1 MRRAAASVKEQN
13 QQPRHDIIY
22 HTHPRRQK
30 HQQETMKVTLRF
42 VLYGC
47 AVLWA
52 CWILRSSLKARITD
66 REEITRHNKNQDN
79 KIKVQIHT
87 GKMMMLLPL
96 AALSAPENPFPTAY
110 FGSAELRVASYTPQ
124 GGNRFQEWK
133 DGSTPYNTNLGE
145 DPVTQEKSDA
155 LARQRREC
163 IKAAAKHAWTGYKTH
178 AFGADEVGPVS
189 GEPITHWGDIGTT
202 LVDALDTLWLMGM
215 MDEFYEARDWVSTN
229 LDHDKDV
236 DASLFET
243 TIRSLGGLLSAFD
256 WSGDRV
262 FLEKA
267 WDLGDRLAKAFDEDA
282 GGRGGIPIGNINL
295 STGKSSSPM
304 WLHKQLILADVATLP
319 VEFRQ
324 LSKHTGKD
332 VYATKAERVF
342 QKLKDIEPID
352 GLFPDFLTNEGNL
365 KFANNKISFGP
376 YGDSFYEYELKIWLQ
391 GGRKEPMYRSM
402 YDKSMDGMH
411 DKKLRVSKDGLTYIF
426 FENEETRMDHL
437 TCFMGGLLALGAW
450 SDPDGIY
457 SERAQRDLKTSKALA
472 YTCYQMYASMPT
484 GLSADVVY
492 FEPNGIRAGT
502 ERNYKLRPETVETM
516 FILSSITG
524 DPIYR
529 EWGWEIFQSIE
540 KYCKTD
546 IAYGRLHDVT
556 KTDEAPEDS
565 MESFFMA
572 ETLKYLYLL
581 MDPDSEVDL
590 EKYVFNTEAHPLKI
604 WND

>member
-1 MRRAAASVKEQN
+1 MRRAAASVTKEQN
-13 QQPRHDIIY
+13 RQPPHDIVY
-22 HTHPRRQK
+22 RTHPRGQK
-30 HQQETMKVTLRF
+30 HRQERTKTNLRF

-47 AVLWA
+47 TVLCA
-52 CWILRSSLKARITD
+52 CWILRSSL
-66 REEITRHNKNQDN
+66 ETRA
-79 KIKVQIHT
+79 I
-87 GKMMMLLPL
+87 MMLFPL
-96 AALSAPENPFPTAY
+96 AALSSPENQFPTAY
-110 FGSAELRVASYTPQ
+110 FGSDELHVASYKPQ
-124 GGNRFQEWK
+124 GGNRFEEWK
-133 DGSTPYNTNLGE
+133 DGSTPYNSNLVGAG
-145 DPVTQEKSDA
+145 DPVTQTKSDA
-155 LARQRREC
+155 LARRRREY

-189 GEPITHWGDIGTT
+189 GKPISHWGGIGTT

-215 MDEFYEARDWVSTN
+215 MDEFYEARDWVSSN

-256 WSGDRV
+256 WSGDSV

-267 WDLGDRLAKAFDEDA
+267 WDLGDRLAKAFDDD
-282 GGRGGIPIGNINL
+282 GIPIGSINL
-295 STGKSSSPM
+295 STGKSSSPT
-304 WLHKQLILADVATLP
+304 WLHNQLILADVATLP

-332 VYATKAERVF
+332 VYAAKAERIF
-342 QKLKDIEPID
+342 QKLKDIEPAD
-352 GLFPDFLTNEGNL
+352 GLFPDFLTNKKGDL
-365 KFANNKISFGP
+365 KFANNRISFGP

-411 DKKLRVSKDGLTYIF
+411 DKKLRVSADGLTYIF
-426 FENEETRMDHL
+426 FENDQTRMDHL

-450 SDPDGIY
+450 SDPDGIH

-484 GLSADVVY
+484 GLSADVVH
-492 FEPNGIRAGT
+492 FEPDGIRAGKD
-502 ERNYKLRPETVETM
+502 RNYKLRPETVETM

-556 KTDEAPEDS
+556 RTDKAPDDS